1 MKIVW
6 DEKKNTVNQNIHK
19 IDFNDAAEVFS
30 NPFQIDIDDPDHSW
44 DEQRLILLGRTK
56 KDLLLVVVFTY
67 RGNFIR
73 IISARKPTAG
83 EKEQYA
89 ERI

>member
-19 IDFNDAAEVFS
+19 IDFNDAVEVFS
-30 NPFQIDIDDPDHSW
+30 DPFQLDIDDPDHSW

-56 KDLLLVVVFTY
+56 KGFTFSCRFHIPRRFHQNY
-67 RGNFIR
+67 QCKKSDRSR
-73 IISARKPTAG
+73 
-83 EKEQYA
+83 A
-89 ERI
+89 EEI